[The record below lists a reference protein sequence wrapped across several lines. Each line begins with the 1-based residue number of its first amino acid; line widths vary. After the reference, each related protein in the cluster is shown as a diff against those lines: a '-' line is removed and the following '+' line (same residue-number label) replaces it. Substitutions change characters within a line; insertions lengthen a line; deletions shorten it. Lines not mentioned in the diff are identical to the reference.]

1 MNKSNKSFIETK
13 VRMALQR
20 LELDDVDE
28 KDLNKVYGYL
38 NEACKRLYENLD
50 KGNRTEQ

>member
-13 VRMALQR
+13 VRMALRR

-28 KDLNKVYGYL
+28 KDLDKVYGYL
-38 NEACKRLYENLD
+38 ENACERLYENLD
-50 KGNRTEQ
+50 KGNKIE